1 MKVEKTALDGV
12 LISKPNVHGDERVF
26 FMESWNRRTFKEAT
40 GIEPDFVQ
48 DNHSSSTK
56 GVLRGL
62 HLQMPPVAQGKLV
75 RIVSGSVF
83 DVAVDV
89 NPSSP
94 TYKQWVGVELSAEN
108 HKQLWIPAGYA
119 HGFLTLSDHA
129 EMLYKATNYYA
140 PETEC
145 CVLWNDAEIAVNWPL
160 EEEQTP
166 TLSDKDLK
174 GFALE
179 ELESQGALG

>member
-1 MKVEKTALDGV
+1 VKVEKTALDGV
-12 LISKPNVHGDERVF
+12 LILKPNVFGDDRGF
-26 FMESWNRRTFKEAT
+26 FMESWNRRTFQDAT
-40 GIEPDFVQ
+40 GVEPDFVQ

-62 HLQMPPVAQGKLV
+62 HLQMAPAAQGKLV

-89 NPSSP
+89 NPKSP
-94 TYKQWVGVELSAEN
+94 TYKKWVGVELSAEN

-119 HGFLTLSDHA
+119 HGFLTLSEHA
-129 EMLYKATNYYA
+129 EMLYKATEFYA

-145 CVLWNDAEIAVNWPL
+145 CVLWNDPEIAVAWPL
-160 EEEQTP
+160 DEDQAP
-166 TLSDKDLK
+166 TLSEKDINGITLK
-174 GFALE
+174 V
-179 ELESQGALG
+179 LESQGVLG

>member
-12 LISKPNVHGDERVF
+12 LILKPNVHGDERGF

-62 HLQMPPVAQGKLV
+62 HLQRPPVPQGKLV

-129 EMLYKATNYYA
+129 EMLYKATNFYA

-160 EEEQTP
+160 EADQTP

-174 GFALE
+174 GIALK

>member
-12 LISKPNVHGDERVF
+12 LILKPNVFGDERGF

-40 GIEPDFVQ
+40 GTEPDFVQ

-62 HLQMPPVAQGKLV
+62 HLQMPPMAQGKLV

-83 DVAVDV
+83 DVAVDI

-129 EMLYKATNYYA
+129 EMLYKATNLYA

-145 CVLWNDAEIAVNWPL
+145 CVLWSDSEIAVDWPL
-160 EEEQTP
+160 EDGQSP
-166 TLSDKDLK
+166 TLSEKDLQGIPLK
-174 GFALE
+174 